1 MDSDRETHRAAD
13 SDRDESLSDS
23 FWRVARQLR
32 HLSRETL
39 APWDISPSH
48 SRAVAVLIR
57 HGSMRLTELSDHLR
71 IAPRS
76 TTEVVDALE
85 SHGLIRREPDPH
97 DRRATVVRLTDEGRR
112 VGQAIRSA
120 RSAETERF
128 FGALNA
134 TDQADLTR
142 ILRKLNDRS

>member
-1 MDSDRETHRAAD
+1 
-13 SDRDESLSDS
+13 
-23 FWRVARQLR
+23 
-32 HLSRETL
+32 
-39 APWDISPSH
+39 
-48 SRAVAVLIR
+48 
-57 HGSMRLTELSDHLR
+57 MRLTELSDHLR